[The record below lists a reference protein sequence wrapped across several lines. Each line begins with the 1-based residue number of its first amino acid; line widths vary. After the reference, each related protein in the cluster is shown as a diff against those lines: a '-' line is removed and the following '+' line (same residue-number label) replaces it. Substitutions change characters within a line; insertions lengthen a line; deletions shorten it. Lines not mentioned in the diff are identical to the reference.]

1 MLDKFITS
9 DGVLE
14 GPLCML
20 GYLGE
25 NSRHL
30 VCMLSCVRNKSWSCK
45 HYSQQNRLPVRLI
58 RRLITIERSLI
69 LTIGVFP
76 TLTVVTPILQGVPS
90 TQVVL
95 LVMQI
100 LWV

>member
-20 GYLGE
+20 GY
-25 NSRHL
+25 L

-76 TLTVVTPILQGVPS
+76 TLTFVTPILHGVPS